1 MASDAPR
8 TSVPSANGRPAGASL
23 ADQSGAGQSGA
34 PEIVAGSSAGPA
46 GDGPDP
52 IAGARVFV
60 SWSGGKDAYLA
71 LQRAVRR
78 GALPAAIVC
87 MLHEEARVSRGHGLP
102 VALLEEQAAALG
114 VPLVTR
120 ATTWDGYEA
129 TFVSLL
135 HELRAQGVQAG
146 VFGDIDLQAHRDWVE
161 NVCEVCG
168 LGSHLPLWQEPR
180 RTLLGEFL
188 AEGSRATIVAVD
200 YSKLGAEFLGLELDD
215 DVISRLEA
223 AGADACGEEGEY
235 HTMVT
240 RAPLF
245 SRPVPL
251 RWDGTEER
259 DGHHVLKFTPSP
271 GAPAP
276 DLADVV
282 RARRLSNP

>member
-8 TSVPSANGRPAGASL
+8 TSVPSANGRSAGASL
-23 ADQSGAGQSGA
+23 ADQSRADESGA
-34 PEIVAGSSAGPA
+34 ARSQIVAGSSAGAA
-46 GDGPDP
+46 GAGPDP
-52 IAGARVFV
+52 IAGARIFI

-78 GALPAAIVC
+78 GAEPTVIVC
-87 MLHEEARVSRGHGLP
+87 MLHEDGLVSRGHGLP
-102 VALLEEQAAALG
+102 LALLEEQAAALG

-120 ATTWDGYEA
+120 ATSWEEYEA
-129 TFVSLL
+129 VFVSLL
-135 HELRAQGVQAG
+135 HELRMQGVQAG

-180 RTLLGEFL
+180 RALLGEFL
-188 AEGSRATIVAVD
+188 SSGGRATIVAVD
-200 YSKLGAEFLGLELDD
+200 HSKLGAEFLGLELDD

-240 RAPLF
+240 DAPLF
-245 SRPVPL
+245 SRPVAL
-251 RWDGTEER
+251 AWDGTEER
-259 DGHHVLKFTPSP
+259 DGHYVLKFTPST
-271 GAPAP
+271 
-276 DLADVV
+276 
-282 RARRLSNP
+282 